1 MVAANLNKMVE
12 KNGDLLECERRE
24 IFWKCVGDEKLES
37 YSMCRVEEIGCTP
50 SSTGSLYEPVL
61 KV

>member
-24 IFWKCVGDEKLES
+24 FFLEMCWNENGEVAWVGS
-37 YSMCRVEEIGCTP
+37 G
-50 SSTGSLYEPVL
+50 
-61 KV
+61 